1 MYKQIPSSDINIRPL
16 KVYKRW
22 IMDEESGDVA
32 ISYGVSSS
40 FGAYEP
46 GDSLDGIIYRSIKS
60 QFYLNPTTA
69 SVLTEVGRRKSYTS
83 TDERVLGD
91 EFALI
96 AVPASIYGEGIKV
109 GSVVFTD
116 NTDGSVYTDDRFS
129 NLVSG
134 SEIYGNILY
143 DRGYIILTKNFTSG
157 SITDFRLE
165 LNSTHTLYENEI
177 FISVLEG
184 EFNTTQNPTAYTNVD
199 YESGSIIVKPR
210 KLKKLR
216 KKGGFY
222 SNSKQYFTNAYT
234 QSFANITYGKLNPLF
249 LDYSFSSSMDPTGS
263 YLAPYITTIGLY
275 DDENQLVCVAKLAK
289 PIKSY
294 PDYPINFI
302 IRIDT

>member
-1 MYKQIPSSDINIRPL
+1 MFKEIPNSDINIRPL

-22 IMDEESGDVA
+22 VLDEDTETVVV
-32 ISYGVSSS
+32 SYGVSSS

-46 GDSLDGIIYRSIKS
+46 GDGLEGVIYRSVKS

-69 SVLTEVGRRKSYTS
+69 SILTEVGRRKSYTS
-83 TDERVLGD
+83 DDERVLGD

-96 AVPASIYGEGIKV
+96 AVPQSIYGEGIKI
-109 GSVVFTD
+109 GSVKLVD
-116 NTDGSVYTDDRFS
+116 NTTQYEYTDDRFS

-134 SEIYGNILY
+134 SEIVGNIFY
-143 DRGYIILTKNFTSG
+143 DRGFIVLTKNVQSG
-157 SITDFRLE
+157 SLTDFRLE
-165 LNSTHTLYENEI
+165 LNSTQTIYENEI

-184 EFNTTQNPTAYTNVD
+184 EFNTTQNPTAYINIEYD
-199 YESGSIIVKPR
+199 SGSIIVKPR

-216 KKGGFY
+216 KKGGFF
-222 SNSKQYFTNAYT
+222 SNNKQYFTNAYT

-249 LDYSFSSSMDPTGS
+249 LEYQFSSSVDPTGS

-275 DDENQLVCVAKLAK
+275 DDGNQLVAVAKLAH
-289 PIKSY
+289 PLKSY

-302 IRIDT
+302 IRFDT